1 MVFRKTL
8 LHAARVVAQ
17 LSARDVLARGSGE
30 IVLDVG
36 KERAVTPECQRTD
49 ARLAVGELGDDRV
62 RGVERQAQIPHQVVK
77 ELRAR
82 GSDGPFD
89 QAAQH
94 RQVAVR
100 SEERSG
106 GVGRGDFGRSPGWV
120 GPLLVD
126 GSARHVSVP
135 LVRSSVPL
143 RPG

>member
-1 MVFRKTL
+1 MAENLVGAVQQRYADAALHAHVDQRVVFRTTL

-49 ARLAVGELGDDRV
+49 TRLAVGELGDDRV

-89 QAAQH
+89 QAA
-94 RQVAVR
+94 
-100 SEERSG
+100 
-106 GVGRGDFGRSPGWV
+106 
-120 GPLLVD
+120 
-126 GSARHVSVP
+126 
-135 LVRSSVPL
+135 
-143 RPG
+143 